1 MYTDQDL
8 TDAVGQGIFSESSV
22 QQFRQYIALNN
33 NTNPVDEENFRLISG
48 LNDIFVVIASGLL
61 LVSIAWLGSTISP
74 WIGALAFAAG
84 AWALAEF
91 FVLKRR
97 MALPAIGLLLAFLG
111 GVFAVPIL
119 FNGAGL
125 YQPTE
130 MILVASGVLTS
141 IAARAHWLRFK
152 VPITVAA
159 GTAAG
164 VACILAI
171 ILAVLPAVKMWL
183 LPLVFVAGLFTFGL
197 AMVWDAGDR
206 SRQTRHSDVAFWLHL
221 VSAPMIVHPIFSS
234 LGILQGVQSVSSSL
248 SVLILYVVLAMI
260 SIAVDRRA
268 IMVSALVYVVYA
280 FSSLLDNYGM
290 VSYSFAV
297 TGLCIG
303 ATLLLLSA
311 FWQVSR
317 RSVLKLIPN
326 KFQLHLPE
334 PKAGNLK

>member
-8 TDAVGQGIFSESSV
+8 NDGVDKGIFSPSSV
-22 QQFRQYIALNN
+22 QQFRHFMAESNHS
-33 NTNPVDEENFRLISG
+33 NPVDEENFRLISG
-48 LNDIFVVIASGLL
+48 FNDIFVMIASGLL
-61 LVSIAWLGSTISP
+61 LVSVAWLGATMSP
-74 WIGALAFAAG
+74 WMGALAFSVSSWG
-84 AWALAEF
+84 LAEF
-91 FVLKRR
+91 FVLRRR
-97 MALPAIGLLLAFLG
+97 MALPAIGLLLTFLG
-111 GVFAVPIL
+111 GTFALPIL
-119 FNGAGL
+119 FHGSGQL
-125 YQPTE
+125 QTTE
-130 MILVASGVLTS
+130 LSLVISGVLTS
-141 IAARAHWLRFK
+141 IAARLHWMRFK

-164 VACILAI
+164 LACVLAI
-171 ILAVLPAVKMWL
+171 IVSLVPAAKMWI
-183 LPLVFVAGLFTFGL
+183 LPLVFVAGLFTFAL
-197 AMVWDAGDR
+197 AMVWDGTDR

-234 LGILQGVQSVSSSL
+234 LGILQGVESVSSSL
-248 SVLILYVVLAMI
+248 IVLALYVALALI

-311 FWQVSR
+311 FWQKSR
-317 RSVLKLIPN
+317 KGVLKLVPEAL
-326 KFQLHLPE
+326 QQHLPE
-334 PKAGNLK
+334 LRI

>member
-8 TDAVGQGIFSESSV
+8 SDAVEQGIFSGESV
-22 QQFRQYIALNN
+22 QQFRQYIAKSN
-33 NTNPVDEENFRLISG
+33 NTDPADEENFRLISG
-48 LNDIFVVIASGLL
+48 FNDIFVLIASGLL
-61 LVSIAWLGSTISP
+61 LVSIAWLGSTIGS
-74 WIGALAFAAG
+74 WVGAVAFSIG

-119 FNGAGL
+119 FVSAGQ

-130 MILVASGVLTS
+130 LILVVSGVLTS

-164 VACILAI
+164 VACVLAI
-171 ILAVLPAVKMWL
+171 IVSAVPGAKMWL
-183 LPLVFVAGLFTFGL
+183 LPLVFAAGLFTFVL
-197 AMVWDAGDR
+197 AMVWDGADR

-234 LGILQGVQSVSSSL
+234 LGILQGVENVSSSL
-248 SVLILYVVLAMI
+248 IVLFLYMALALI
-260 SIAVDRRA
+260 SIAVNRRA

-297 TGLCIG
+297 TGVCIG

-311 FWQVSR
+311 FWQASR
-317 RSVLKLIPN
+317 KSVLKLIPN
-326 KFQLHLPE
+326 NFQRYLPE
-334 PKAGNLK
+334 LKG